1 MSKKRKSIVSSFGD
15 FTAQSGDSSSQDT
28 APKRSEKPKQASRV
42 GAGIIGATKRTLT
55 DIREERDRLL
65 AVVENGD
72 ALLSLKPDDIDPS
85 PFKDRLPDDS
95 SENYELFKA
104 TIKDEGQKV
113 PITVRRHPDREHR
126 YQVVFGHRRCRAL
139 KELGR
144 EIKAQVV
151 DYSDRDLVVAQGIE
165 NASRQDLSW
174 IEKALFASRMEKTGI
189 KPKDIK
195 AALSVDDAQLSKF
208 RVVTRALDVALI
220 EAIGRAPSIGRP
232 RWLELVDRAQ
242 ANKAFP
248 AISKT
253 LSNDKVLSLPSDDRF
268 LAAMGS
274 ASGTSSKTPPVRKQA
289 STKLDRVG
297 LITFDENAIRLSLD
311 KAYAEDFTKFFESE
325 IEALVSRFLEAR
337 DDQD

>member
-15 FTAQSGDSSSQDT
+15 FTAEAAESSPQPSAPRKQEQS
-28 APKRSEKPKQASRV
+28 KQAGRV

-65 AVVENGD
+65 EVVENGD

-85 PFKDRLPDDS
+85 PFKDRLPDDN
-95 SENYELFKA
+95 SERYELFKA
-104 TIKDEGQKV
+104 TIRDEGQKV
-113 PITVRRHPDREHR
+113 PITVRRHPDKEHR
-126 YQVVFGHRRCRAL
+126 YQVVFGHRRCRAI

-174 IEKALFASRMEKTGI
+174 IEKALFAARMENTGI

-195 AALSVDDAQLSKF
+195 SALSVDDAQLSKF
-208 RVVTRALDVALI
+208 RVVTRALDGSLI

-232 RWLELVDRAQ
+232 RWLDFVERVQ
-242 ANKAFP
+242 ANKSMSAV
-248 AISKT
+248 SET
-253 LSNDKVLSLPSDDRF
+253 LSSDKVLSLPSDDRF
-268 LAAMGS
+268 LAAVAI
-274 ASGTSSKTPPVRKQA
+274 ASGAAPNKPAAVKPV
-289 STKLDRVG
+289 STKLDKVG
-297 LITFDENAIRLSLD
+297 QVTVSENAIRLSLD
-311 KAYAEDFTKFFESE
+311 KAYAKEFTEFFESE
-325 IEALVSRFLEAR
+325 IETLVSKFLEGR
-337 DDQD
+337 NEQS